1 MRFWIEADT
10 QESKSECSPTTARR
24 ALIGLLLL
32 LSSAHALAD
41 DLSAPTATRAGIE
54 IGLMANSYRYEEPRL
69 MTISGDKL
77 GARISYTRVDA
88 SGGSGKLE
96 LIAAYGKLQ
105 YAGVGVINEVPDF
118 SYDTR
123 MLIGRDLAVAP
134 RLTLT
139 LSSGLG
145 YRYLFND
152 LRGKSSTGAVGYR
165 RESSYLY
172 FPLGLSGRHTLDT
185 SWTLD
190 ANIEFD
196 LLLRG
201 HQNSKLSD
209 TGTGLTD
216 VRNDQ
221 RRGQAWRASL
231 MIGKSGVSI
240 GPWVTYWK
248 IPDSSLAHLANGS
261 TVIEPKNTTTEVGL
275 EVRVRY

>member
-10 QESKSECSPTTARR
+10 QESKSECSPTIARR

-32 LSSAHALAD
+32 LSSQHAPAGD
-41 DLSAPTATRAGIE
+41 FSAPTATPAGIE

-88 SGGSGKLE
+88 SSRSGKLE

-105 YAGVGVINEVPDF
+105 YVGLGVINDVPDL
-118 SYDTR
+118 SYDAR
-123 MLIGRDLAVAP
+123 MLIGRDFGVAP
-134 RLTLT
+134 NLTLT
-139 LSSGLG
+139 PFSGLG

-165 RESSYLY
+165 RESNYLY
-172 FPLGLSGRHTLDT
+172 LPLGLSGRHTLDT

-196 LLLRG
+196 FLLRG
-201 HQNSKLSD
+201 HQLSKLSD

-216 VRNDQ
+216 FRNDQ
-221 RRGQAWRASL
+221 RRGNAWRASL
-231 MIGKSGVSI
+231 MIEKSGVSI

-248 IPDSSLAHLANGS
+248 IPDSSPTYLANGS
-261 TVIEPKNTTTEVGL
+261 KAVEPKNTTTEVGL